1 MTTGDCVSLD
11 DPSRLS
17 EGDRA
22 MMRTPLFAL
31 VAAALL
37 PLAACNNQPKTDA
50 PADNAAVENT
60 AAAAP
65 VELPPAIRADNK
77 SFRCKDNSLAFVTFF
92 EGDTQ
97 AMVRETQDGAPTL
110 LKAEKAGDPLTAEG
124 GWSLTGN
131 EKTGITL
138 TRPGKA
144 AITCRA

>member
-1 MTTGDCVSLD
+1 MT
-11 DPSRLS
+11 
-17 EGDRA
+17 
-22 MMRTPLFAL
+22 RTPLLAL
-31 VAAALL
+31 AAAALL

-50 PADNAAVENT
+50 PADNAAVENA

-65 VELPPAIRADNK
+65 VELPPSIRLDNK

-92 EGDTQ
+92 QGDTQ
-97 AMVRETQDGAPTL
+97 ATVKDTQDGTPTL

-124 GWSLTGN
+124 GWKLTGD
-131 EKTGITL
+131 EKSGITL